1 MPSPCTLL
9 GAAAA
14 DDTLRHLATA
24 EHTQA
29 KARMQSLNHQLQAAR
44 ALLDQEHDE
53 QKARDQQR
61 AELARLEKEDQQTM
75 ENLRAQRNKP
85 LHEAAGTLAEL
96 PNDTVHNVVT
106 FLELTDLGRLGMTE
120 TRMWRIAKH
129 QKDALLGNPA
139 LAWMAKKYKQKL
151 RLPFVHFGRTLRD
164 FGGVHEL
171 TALHKFSMRQVV
183 VYDDKPW
190 ATTREGAMLEF
201 AKYECAEQFYTSDEA
216 GPDGDFPGELAMF
229 STHGRFHPGQ
239 LAMFGTHGIIRV
251 TFGDQDKL
259 LWAGTRQQPRGLIP
273 TCCWIRDQLNRKLQT
288 AEEAEAEATSDA

>member
-14 DDTLRHLATA
+14 DDTLLHLVTA
-24 EHTQA
+24 EHAQA

-61 AELARLEKEDQQTM
+61 AELVRLEKEDQQTM

-129 QKDALLGNPA
+129 QKDAVLGNPA

-151 RLPFVHFGRTLRD
+151 RLPFVHFGRTLRASGAAGSAGH
-164 FGGVHEL
+164 FGRIGFHEL

-216 GPDGDFPGELAMF
+216 GPDGDFPGQLASF
-229 STHGRFHPGQ
+229 STHGV
-239 LAMFGTHGIIRV
+239 IRV

-259 LWAGTRQQPRGLIP
+259 LWRRWAGTRQEIP